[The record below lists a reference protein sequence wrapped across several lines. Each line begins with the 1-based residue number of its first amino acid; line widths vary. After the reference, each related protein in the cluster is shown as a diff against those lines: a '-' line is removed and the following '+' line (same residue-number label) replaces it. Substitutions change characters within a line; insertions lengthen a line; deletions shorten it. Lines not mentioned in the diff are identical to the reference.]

1 MSGRLLARLFVHTES
16 ALRGRNS
23 DGAARDGQ
31 RCPTCYWERVNG
43 KANTTSL
50 FLGQNWTNC
59 GGKGD
64 ISQELFETRAKKHM
78 FCCKFYKLV
87 ACGGNKNLGH
97 DRNLDVSQPQL
108 LRKWVSH
115 VCPSANLQIHKY
127 TNTILIVQPVNTNT
141 IVCNQDTK
149 ICIWLV
155 GSSYWSDSFF
165 KMRRMRNPHWGSV
178 GACCWERMRRRGL
191 FTC

>member
-1 MSGRLLARLFVHTES
+1 MSAATAQKERAHFVAGIQMEVAEMANDAQLVIEKGWMARQTQHPIFWGKIGRTV
-16 ALRGRNS
+16 G
-23 DGAARDGQ
+23 
-31 RCPTCYWERVNG
+31 ER
-43 KANTTSL
+43 
-50 FLGQNWTNC
+50 
-59 GGKGD
+59 
-64 ISQELFETRAKKHM
+64 ELFENRARKHM